1 MFAPYSR
8 WSSSKA
14 MEATG
19 ILSDE
24 VLDTLVAQ
32 GGEESS
38 ASHVSLNALS

>member
-1 MFAPYSR
+1 MLSDVE
-8 WSSSKA
+8 A
-14 MEATG
+14 MEAAG

-38 ASHVSLNALS
+38 ASYVSLNALA